1 MPLQAI
7 MDEVSAMIQVGR
19 RAAFDMTPFGPTAA
33 RAVGLV
39 RAGASEEAR
48 RMLTG
53 LRRRLYEFL
62 APRFS
67 ARVEQLEVKMNRF
80 GTFLRTDQ
88 GRLHLERTRT
98 ALRKGDFQAA
108 QLELRRLEGETT
120 RLEEE
125 LGTLG
130 QTLEQVDLLT
140 GEVERMGGDT
150 TPALLYQGKAL
161 DAARLGDRRK
171 AEGLLTTAS
180 AMLLDTLAPLMGRE
194 LVRLTER
201 LKALRAQG
209 RDIRAAVGLVRQIT
223 VDLKTRNYTRA
234 VASLARLREEMSRQ
248 EEIIARTQT
257 GAAAASP
264 PSPSPSSSATG
275 EVTRTRIKG
284 RGTAVAVSTSAPEA
298 EAPKEEPLP
307 PTPAPRAPPA
317 APARA
322 EPPPLEIRAG
332 RSYLLFEQR
341 AKRGAQVYLKLKGSK
356 KGLFLTTTFP
366 PRITEDTP
374 LPGSEVVWLSESP
387 GWADALNPRMLE
399 HDVAA
404 RVHAFIREEDAGAI
418 GLDGLSY
425 LISENGVEKVEK
437 FLKSMLDTAAARGV
451 GVVVTL
457 APGGI
462 EPKAQARLESL
473 FDASS

>member
-19 RAAFDMTPFGPTAA
+19 RAAFDMTSFGPTAA

-53 LRRRLYEFL
+53 LRKRLYEFL

-88 GRLHLERTRT
+88 GRLHLERIRT

-140 GEVERMGGDT
+140 AEVERMGGDT

-248 EEIIARTQT
+248 EETIARTLAE
-257 GAAAASP
+257 AAAAAP
-264 PSPSPSSSATG
+264 ASSSSSSSS

-307 PTPAPRAPPA
+307 PAPAPRAPPA

-387 GWADALNPRMLE
+387 GWEDALNPRMLE

-418 GLDGLSY
+418 GLDGLAY